1 MFFDADSFHSAGN
14 LEKLRG
20 GIPLTDDDRRPWL
33 EALRAAVGQW
43 LEAGESVVL
52 ACSALK
58 KEYRR
63 FLRLDDAVLFV
74 YLKGTYDL
82 MSERLKKRGAHF
94 MNPALLQ
101 SQFDA
106 FEEPAGEAVVIDAK
120 GSAGEV
126 VQAIRNRL
134 KI

>member
-106 FEEPAGEAVVIDAK
+106 LEEPAGEAVVIDAQ
-120 GSAGEV
+120 GSADEV
-126 VQAIRNRL
+126 VRAIRNRL
-134 KI
+134 EI